1 MSGQSFQC
9 RPHTY
14 HTLDFTMIVQYQKW
28 PSTNQNWIEEKK
40 NNSDLAVFLIIFF
53 SKIRPDTWFESN
65 WRGNHDI
72 YSFIYDTLRGSS
84 SSPFGGKK
92 KGLKWPKIL
101 FCVLFRDFLD
111 LWPTHA
117 VIGNDEAIISTP
129 ASVRWER
136 WLGWSSVSVVVS
148 GKRRVM
154 DAPIPSRKNKMNSTI
169 VTDGQPLFK

>member
-92 KGLKWPKIL
+92 KGAKMAEN
-101 FCVLFRDFLD
+101 FVLCSFQRFPGLM
-111 LWPTHA
+111 THTCGDRQWWGHHQHTS
-117 VIGNDEAIISTP
+117 IGEMREMTGLIISQC
-129 ASVRWER
+129 
-136 WLGWSSVSVVVS
+136 
-148 GKRRVM
+148 RRVRK
-154 DAPIPSRKNKMNSTI
+154 APCNGRANT
-169 VTDGQPLFK
+169 F